1 MQTVTI
7 VVLSTVSAAILDEKC
22 TTLFTPKIPNH
33 SKDFLICQRAEINL
47 NALKNKPDVIHPGIK
62 GSCADQHM
70 KWKKIQI
77 IKQHNQYQSY

>member
-1 MQTVTI
+1 
-7 VVLSTVSAAILDEKC
+7 
-22 TTLFTPKIPNH
+22 
-33 SKDFLICQRAEINL
+33 L

>member
-1 MQTVTI
+1 
-7 VVLSTVSAAILDEKC
+7 LSTVSAAILDEKC

-70 KWKKIQI
+70 K
-77 IKQHNQYQSY
+77 